1 MAEGTVKESGVVIE
15 LGPVPTEQ
23 PRIPAKERAGVGE
36 LWPEDLG
43 IGYLDYAKVAA
54 GFLFALDPK
63 DQAAIIKKYVPD
75 AEIKQ
80 DKDDRYLVQVGDT
93 LAYINKPGFQLMDLN
108 QILFQVEQ
116 YIPAAKLA
124 TMGTTLVR
132 RMGIGGIAAG
142 GTSITGD
149 VIADQFSNE
158 TKISMPRASAAVVG
172 GLLAEVLGMGFSF
185 AGRKIKEKLAA
196 RKPSTLETPLPEESA
211 IIETMTPEQ
220 TEAARVAE
228 TIEQTGVIRKTI
240 EPGRA
245 QAISDEIE
253 FGIPYTTGQRQAQ
266 VTAAGE
272 EGIDFAGGGTQL
284 YEEEAMRAGA
294 RGERAQTALQGL
306 AGQQDV
312 AVRGAVESTAARLGG
327 AVPEFEAQVGAD
339 ILSDIKGAA
348 GAAERQVDV
357 AYKAVPEEA
366 FVEPKA
372 FDDMMT
378 FVDDE
383 LQGVQAQRLAKG
395 QPELADVFLPGAQE
409 GSQTAV
415 AMKYLEGIAARID
428 EVGVAPNFG
437 WLEEARKQLGRYIG
451 STLDPTDK
459 NQLTLIK
466 KGYDKWLDDII
477 DKALVTGDDTVLE
490 ALQHART
497 LNKAYANQ
505 FLPQD
510 RHDVVGRVIS
520 KMIDD
525 PDYTGDQAINAILGA
540 SKTFKKIDGS
550 RIVERLKKIFGT
562 NPVTGVFDEGR
573 LATSEGWQNLRQA
586 YFLRLLKA
594 ARGSDPGKPFSGINF
609 KQAVA
614 NLIFG
619 DGRMIAAELFD
630 MKELTMIRRLS
641 RAILRT
647 QPPPINP
654 TRSGWVGSKE
664 MRPLLGKIAHF
675 LGMTDM
681 GIIAAPVVRGS
692 RRLFGGGKVKQA
704 TQRELPPMVTPRAG
718 VMSLAQQPELG
729 QQIPF

>member
-1 MAEGTVKESGVVIE
+1 MAEGTVKESGVVVE

-23 PRIPAKERAGVGE
+23 PLIPAKERAGVGE

-43 IGYLDYAKVAA
+43 IEYLDYAKVAA
-54 GFLFALDPK
+54 GLLFALDPK
-63 DQAAIIKKYVPD
+63 DQAAIVKKYVPD

-124 TMGTTLVR
+124 TLGKTLVR

-149 VIADQFSNE
+149 LIANQFSNE

-185 AGRKIKEKLAA
+185 AGRKIKEYKAA
-196 RKPSTLETPLPEESA
+196 RQPSVLETPLPEESA
-211 IIETMTPEQ
+211 ILETMTPEQ
-220 TEAARVAE
+220 IKAARVAE
-228 TIEQTGVIRKTI
+228 TAEPKT
-240 EPGRA
+240 A

-253 FGIPYTTGQRQAQ
+253 FSIPYTTGQRQAQ

-272 EGIDFAGGGTQL
+272 EGRDFLGGGPQL

-294 RGERAQTALQGL
+294 RGDKAQAAMQGL
-306 AGQQDV
+306 VGQQDV
-312 AVRGAVESTAARLGG
+312 AVRSAVESTAARLGG
-327 AVPEFEAQVGAD
+327 AVPEYEAQVGAD
-339 ILSDIKGAA
+339 LVTDIKGAA
-348 GAAERQVDV
+348 GTARQQVDL
-357 AYKAVPEEA
+357 AYEAVPEQT
-366 FVEPKA
+366 FVEPRA

-378 FVDDE
+378 FVDKE
-383 LQGVQAQRLAKG
+383 LQGFHAQRLAKG

-409 GSQTAV
+409 GSQSA
-415 AMKYLEGIAARID
+415 AAIKYLEKIAARID
-428 EVGVAPNFG
+428 ESGVAPNFG
-437 WLEEARKQLGRYIG
+437 WLDEARKQLGRFVG

-459 NQLTLIK
+459 AQAKLIK
-466 KGYDKWLDDII
+466 DGYDKWLDSLV
-477 DKALVTGDDTVLE
+477 DKAVVTGDDTILDTLKH
-490 ALQHART
+490 ARKLNTAYADQFKPQHAKD
-497 LNKAYANQ
+497 N
-505 FLPQD
+505 
-510 RHDVVGRVIS
+510 VGRIIS
-520 KMIDD
+520 LMIDD

-540 SKTFKKIDGS
+540 SKTFKKINGAQ
-550 RIVERLKKIFGT
+550 IVKRLKKIFQT
-562 NPVTGVFDEGR
+562 NPETGIEEASR

-614 NLIFG
+614 DLIFG
-619 DGRMIAAELFD
+619 DGRMIAAELFTV
-630 MKELTMIRRLS
+630 KELTMIRRLT
-641 RAILRT
+641 RAILRS

-664 MRPLLGKIAHF
+664 ARSLIGKIGHF
-675 LGMTDM
+675 LGITEL
-681 GIIAAPVVRGS
+681 GIIAAPAIKGS
-692 RRLFGGGKVKQA
+692 KRLFGGGKVKRA
-704 TQRELPPMVTPRAG
+704 TTRELPPLVTPRAA
-718 VMSLAQQPELG
+718 VTSQTQQRPEAIGLEPLSG
-729 QQIPF
+729 YNFPAPF

>member
-1 MAEGTVKESGVVIE
+1 MAKRSDDGGSINF
-15 LGPVPTEQ
+15 GPVTE
-23 PRIPAKERAGVGE
+23 PDIVIPSKERPEITALGA
-36 LWPEDLG
+36 EDLG
-43 IGYLDYAKVAA
+43 IGKVDTAKIAA
-54 GFLFALDPK
+54 GLLFALDIK
-63 DQAAIIKKYVPD
+63 DQAAIIKKYVPG
-75 AEIKQ
+75 AEII
-80 DKDDRYLVQVGDT
+80 KDDKGKLLVQVGDNI
-93 LAYINKPGFQLMDLN
+93 AYINKPGFSQMDFN
-108 QILFQVEQ
+108 QIVFQIQQ
-116 YIPAAKLA
+116 YFPAAKLA
-124 TMGTTLVR
+124 TLGNTLIK
-132 RMGIGGIAAG
+132 RMGIGSIAAA
-142 GTSITGD
+142 GTSVTGD
-149 VIADQFSNE
+149 LIANQFSDE
-158 TKISMPRASAAVVG
+158 TGVSLPRGAAALVG
-172 GLLAEVLGMGFSF
+172 GLVAELIAPALAPV
-185 AGRKIKEKLAA
+185 GRRIKEKLAG
-196 RKPSTLETPLPEESA
+196 RQPSVLETPLPEKSA
-211 IIETMTPEQ
+211 ILETMTPEQ
-220 TEAARVAE
+220 TAAARVAE
-228 TIEQTGVIRKTI
+228 TA
-240 EPGRA
+240 EPRTA

-253 FGIPYTTGQRQAQ
+253 FGIPYTTGQRQAT

-272 EGIDFAGGGTQL
+272 EGRDFLGGGPQL

-294 RGERAQTALQGL
+294 RGDRAQAAMQGL
-306 AGQQDV
+306 VGQQDV

-497 LNKAYANQ
+497 LNTAYANQ
-505 FLPQD
+505 FLPQNAKD
-510 RHDVVGRVIS
+510 NVGRIIS

-525 PDYTGDQAINAILGA
+525 EQYSGDQAINAILGA

-614 NLIFG
+614 DLIFG

-681 GIIAAPVVRGS
+681 GIIAAPVIRGS
-692 RRLFGGGKVKQA
+692 RRLFGGGKVKRA
-704 TQRELPPMVTPRAG
+704 TTRELPPLVTPRAA
-718 VMSLAQQPELG
+718 VMSQAQQPEFG

>member
-1 MAEGTVKESGVVIE
+1 MAKRSDDGGSINF
-15 LGPVPTEQ
+15 GPVTTE
-23 PRIPAKERAGVGE
+23 PDIVIPSKERPEITALGA
-36 LWPEDLG
+36 EDLG
-43 IGYLDYAKVAA
+43 IGQVDTAKIAA
-54 GFLFALDPK
+54 GLLFALDIK
-63 DQAAIIKKYVPD
+63 DQAAIIKKYVPG
-75 AEIKQ
+75 AEII
-80 DKDDRYLVQVGDT
+80 KDDKGKLLVQVGDNI
-93 LAYINKPGFQLMDLN
+93 AYINKPGFSQMDFN
-108 QILFQVEQ
+108 QIVFQIQQ
-116 YIPAAKLA
+116 YFPAAKLA
-124 TMGTTLVR
+124 TLGNTLIK
-132 RMGIGGIAAG
+132 RMGIGSIAAA
-142 GTSITGD
+142 GTSVTGD
-149 VIADQFSNE
+149 LIANQFSDE
-158 TKISMPRASAAVVG
+158 TGVSLPRGAAALVG
-172 GLLAEVLGMGFSF
+172 GLVAELIAPALAPV
-185 AGRKIKEKLAA
+185 GRRIKEKLAG
-196 RKPSTLETPLPEESA
+196 RQPSVLETPLPEESA
-211 IIETMTPEQ
+211 ILETMTPEQ
-220 TEAARVAE
+220 TAAARVAE
-228 TIEQTGVIRKTI
+228 TA
-240 EPGRA
+240 EPRTA

-253 FGIPYTTGQRQAQ
+253 FGIPYTTGQRQAT

-272 EGIDFAGGGTQL
+272 EGRDFLGGGPQL

-294 RGERAQTALQGL
+294 RGDRAQAAMQGL
-306 AGQQDV
+306 VGQQDV

-327 AVPEFEAQVGAD
+327 AVPEFEGQVGAD

-497 LNKAYANQ
+497 LNTAYANQ
-505 FLPQD
+505 FLPQNAKD
-510 RHDVVGRVIS
+510 NVGRIIS

-525 PDYTGDQAINAILGA
+525 EQYSGDQAINAILGA

-681 GIIAAPVVRGS
+681 GIIAAPVIRGS
-692 RRLFGGGKVKQA
+692 RRLFGGGKVKRA
-704 TQRELPPMVTPRAG
+704 TTRELPPLVTPRAA
-718 VMSLAQQPELG
+718 VMSQAQQPEFG

>member
-1 MAEGTVKESGVVIE
+1 MAKIDDTIDTGPSF
-15 LGPVPTEQ
+15 GPVVEPDIV
-23 PRIPAKERAGVGE
+23 IPSKER
-36 LWPEDLG
+36 PEITATGFDLG
-43 IGYLDYAKVAA
+43 IGAVDSAKIAA
-54 GFLFALDPK
+54 GLLFALDIK
-63 DQAAIIKKYVPD
+63 DQAAIIKKYVPG
-75 AEIKQ
+75 AEIK
-80 DKDDRYLVQVGDT
+80 KDDKGKLLVQVGDNI
-93 LAYINKPGFQLMDLN
+93 AYINKPGFSQMDFN
-108 QILFQVEQ
+108 QILFQVGL
-116 YIPAAKLA
+116 YVPAAKLA
-124 TMGTTLVR
+124 TLGNSLLA
-132 RMGIGGIAAG
+132 RMGIGSVASA
-142 GTSITGD
+142 GTSVTGD
-149 VIADQFSNE
+149 LIANQFSDE
-158 TKISMPRASAAVVG
+158 TGVSLPRGSAALVG
-172 GLLAEVLGMGFSF
+172 GLVAELIAPALAPI
-185 AGRKIKEKLAA
+185 GRRIKERFA
-196 RKPSTLETPLPEESA
+196 RRQPSTLETPLPEESA
-211 IIETMTPEQ
+211 ILETMTPEQ
-220 TEAARVAE
+220 TATARVAE
-228 TIEQTGVIRKTI
+228 TAEPKT
-240 EPGRA
+240 A

-253 FGIPYTTGQRQAQ
+253 FGIPYTTGQRQAT

-272 EGIDFAGGGTQL
+272 EGRDFLGGGPQL
-284 YEEEAMRAGA
+284 YQEEAMLAGA
-294 RGERAQTALQGL
+294 RGDTAQAAMQGL

-327 AVPEFEAQVGAD
+327 AVPEYEAQVGAD
-339 ILSDIKGAA
+339 LVTDIKGAA

-357 AYKAVPEEA
+357 AYEAVPEQA
-366 FVEPKA
+366 LVKPKA

-383 LQGVQAQRLAKG
+383 LQGVKAQRLAKG

-409 GSQTAV
+409 GTQTAV

-459 NQLTLIK
+459 KQLTLIK
-466 KGYDKWLDDII
+466 KGYDKWMDDIV
-477 DKALVTGDDTVLE
+477 DQALVTGDDTVLD
-490 ALQHART
+490 ALQHARG
-497 LNKAYANQ
+497 LSKAYADQ
-505 FLPQD
+505 FLPQHAKD
-510 RHDVVGRVIS
+510 NVGRVIF

-550 RIVERLKKIFGT
+550 RIVKRLKKIFGT
-562 NPVTGVFDEGR
+562 NPETGKLDPGR

-594 ARGSDPGKPFSGINF
+594 ARGSDPGKPVSGTKF

-614 NLIFG
+614 DLIFG

-647 QPPPINP
+647 QPPRINP
-654 TRSGWVGSKE
+654 SGSGWVGSKE
-664 MRPLLGKIAHF
+664 MRPLLGKIAHL

-704 TQRELPPMVTPRAG
+704 TQRELPPMVTPRAA
-718 VMSLAQQPELG
+718 VMSQAQQPELG

>member
-1 MAEGTVKESGVVIE
+1 MAKIDDTTDTGADFGPVIE
-15 LGPVPTEQ
+15 PDIT
-23 PRIPAKERAGVGE
+23 IPAKER
-36 LWPEDLG
+36 PEFTSLSAEDIG
-43 IGYLDYAKVAA
+43 IGQVDAAKIAA
-54 GFLFALDPK
+54 GLLFALDIK
-63 DQAAIIKKYVPD
+63 DQAAIIKKYVPG
-75 AEIKQ
+75 AEII
-80 DKDDRYLVQVGDT
+80 KDDKGKLLVQVGDNI
-93 LAYINKPGFQLMDLN
+93 AYINKPGFSSMDLN
-108 QILFQVEQ
+108 QMLFMVGE
-116 YIPAAKLA
+116 YVPAAKLA
-124 TMGTTLVR
+124 TLGKTLIR
-132 RMGIGGIAAG
+132 RMGIGAAASA
-142 GTSITGD
+142 GTSIGGD
-149 VIADQFSNE
+149 YIANQFSDE
-158 TKISMPRASAAVVG
+158 TGFSVGRGTAALIGGVVAELLAPAFSVVG
-172 GLLAEVLGMGFSF
+172 K
-185 AGRKIKEKLAA
+185 KIKERLAS
-196 RKPSTLETPLPEESA
+196 RTPSTLETPLPEESA
-211 IIETMTPEQ
+211 ILETMTPDEV
-220 TEAARVAE
+220 TAARVAE
-228 TIEQTGVIRKTI
+228 TAAKTGVIRKTI
-240 EPGRA
+240 EPESA
-245 QAISDEIE
+245 QAISDQIE

-294 RGERAQTALQGL
+294 RGDTAQTAMQGL

-327 AVPEFEAQVGAD
+327 AVPEYEAQVGAD

-348 GAAERQVDV
+348 GASERRVTA
-357 AYKAVPEEA
+357 AYEDVPEQA
-366 FVEPKA
+366 FVEPNA
-372 FDDMMT
+372 FHDMMT
-378 FVDDE
+378 FVDNE

-409 GSQTAV
+409 GTQTAA

-459 NQLTLIK
+459 KQLTLIK

-477 DKALVTGDDTVLE
+477 DQALVTGDDTVLD

-497 LNKAYANQ
+497 LNTAYAKQ

-510 RHDVVGRVIS
+510 LKDNVGRIIS

-525 PDYTGDQAINAILGA
+525 EQYSGDQAINAILGA

-550 RIVERLKKIFGT
+550 RIVDRLKKIFGT
-562 NPVTGVFDEGR
+562 NPVTGVFDKGR

-594 ARGSDPGKPFSGINF
+594 ARGSDPGKPVSGTKF

-614 NLIFG
+614 DLIFG
-619 DGRMIAAELFD
+619 DGRMIAAELFT
-630 MKELTMIRRLS
+630 MKELTMIRRLT

-647 QPPPINP
+647 QPPRINP
-654 TRSGWVGSKE
+654 SGSGWVGSIE
-664 MRPLLGKIAHF
+664 ARSLLGKIAHL

-681 GIIAAPVVRGS
+681 GIIAAPVIKGS
-692 RRLFGGGKVKQA
+692 KRLFGGGKVKQA
-704 TQRELPPMVTPRAG
+704 IKTELPPLVTPRAA
-718 VMSLAQQPELG
+718 VMSQAQQNPDM
-729 QQIPF
+729 IPGMPF

>member
-1 MAEGTVKESGVVIE
+1 MAKIDENTDTGMSF
-15 LGPVPTEQ
+15 GPVVEPDIV
-23 PRIPAKERAGVGE
+23 IPSKERPE
-36 LWPEDLG
+36 FTSLWPEDIG
-43 IGYLDYAKVAA
+43 IGAVDSAKIAA
-54 GFLFALDPK
+54 GLLFALDIK

-75 AEIKQ
+75 AEIRTD
-80 DKDDRYLVQVGDT
+80 DKGKLLVQVGENI
-93 LAYINKPGFQLMDLN
+93 AYINKPGFSQMDFN
-108 QILFQVEQ
+108 QILFQVGM
-116 YIPAAKLA
+116 YVPAAKLA
-124 TMGTTLVR
+124 TLGNSLLA
-132 RMGIGGIAAG
+132 RMGIGSVAAAG
-142 GTSITGD
+142 TSVTGD
-149 VIADQFSNE
+149 LIANQFSDE
-158 TKISMPRASAAVVG
+158 TGVSLPRGAAALVG
-172 GLLAEVLGMGFSF
+172 GLVAELIAPALAPI
-185 AGRKIKEKLAA
+185 GRRIKERFA
-196 RKPSTLETPLPEESA
+196 RRQPSTLETPLPEESA
-211 IIETMTPEQ
+211 ILETMTPEQ
-220 TEAARVAE
+220 TATARVAE
-228 TIEQTGVIRKTI
+228 TAEPKT
-240 EPGRA
+240 A

-272 EGIDFAGGGTQL
+272 EGRDFLGGGPQL
-284 YEEEAMRAGA
+284 YQEEAMLAGA
-294 RGERAQTALQGL
+294 RGDTAQAAMQGL

-327 AVPEFEAQVGAD
+327 AVPEFEGQVGAD

-348 GAAERQVDV
+348 GASERQVTA
-357 AYKAVPEEA
+357 AYEAVPEQA
-366 FVEPKA
+366 FVEPRA

-383 LQGVQAQRLAKG
+383 LQGFQAQRLAKG
-395 QPELADVFLPGAQE
+395 QPELTDVFIPGAQE
-409 GSQTAV
+409 GSQSAA

-428 EVGVAPNFG
+428 ETGVAPNFR
-437 WLEEARKQLGRYIG
+437 WLEEARKELSRFVAR
-451 STLDPTDK
+451 TLDPADK
-459 NQLTLIK
+459 AQAVLIK
-466 KGYDKWLDDII
+466 NGYSKWMDDIV
-477 DKALVTGDDTVLE
+477 DQALVTGDDTVLE
-490 ALQHART
+490 ALEHARS
-497 LNKAYANQ
+497 LNKAYADQ
-505 FLPQD
+505 FMPQ
-510 RHDVVGRVIS
+510 HAKDVVGRVIS

-550 RIVERLKKIFGT
+550 RIVKRLKKIFGT
-562 NPVTGVFDEGR
+562 NPETGKLDPGR

-594 ARGSDPGKPFSGINF
+594 ARGSDPGKPVSGTKF

-614 NLIFG
+614 DLIFG

-647 QPPPINP
+647 QPPRINP
-654 TRSGWVGSKE
+654 SGSGWVGSKE
-664 MRPLLGKIAHF
+664 MRPLLGKIAHL

>member
-1 MAEGTVKESGVVIE
+1 MAKRSDDGGSINF
-15 LGPVPTEQ
+15 GPVTTE
-23 PRIPAKERAGVGE
+23 PDIVIPSKERPEITALGA
-36 LWPEDLG
+36 EDLG
-43 IGYLDYAKVAA
+43 IGQVDTAKIAA
-54 GFLFALDPK
+54 GLLFALDIK
-63 DQAAIIKKYVPD
+63 DQAAIIKKYVPG
-75 AEIKQ
+75 AEII
-80 DKDDRYLVQVGDT
+80 KDDKGKLLVQVGDNI
-93 LAYINKPGFQLMDLN
+93 AYINKPGFSQMDFN
-108 QILFQVEQ
+108 QIVFQIQQ
-116 YIPAAKLA
+116 YFPAAKLA
-124 TMGTTLVR
+124 TLGNTLIK
-132 RMGIGGIAAG
+132 RMGIGSIAAA
-142 GTSITGD
+142 GTSVTGD
-149 VIADQFSNE
+149 LIANQFSDE
-158 TKISMPRASAAVVG
+158 TGVSLPRGAAALVG
-172 GLLAEVLGMGFSF
+172 GLVAELIAPALAPV
-185 AGRKIKEKLAA
+185 GRRIKEKLAG
-196 RKPSTLETPLPEESA
+196 RQPSVLETPLPEKSA
-211 IIETMTPEQ
+211 ILETMTPEQ
-220 TEAARVAE
+220 TAAARVAE
-228 TIEQTGVIRKTI
+228 TA
-240 EPGRA
+240 EPRTA

-253 FGIPYTTGQRQAQ
+253 FGIPYTTGQRQAT

-272 EGIDFAGGGTQL
+272 EGRDFLGGGPQL

-294 RGERAQTALQGL
+294 RGDRAQAAMQGL
-306 AGQQDV
+306 VGQQDV

-383 LQGVQAQRLAKG
+383 LQGFHAQRLAKG

-409 GSQTAV
+409 GTQTAV

-497 LNKAYANQ
+497 LNTAYANQ
-505 FLPQD
+505 FLPQNAKD
-510 RHDVVGRVIS
+510 NVGRIIS

-525 PDYTGDQAINAILGA
+525 EQYSGDQAINAILGA

-681 GIIAAPVVRGS
+681 GIIAAPVIRGS
-692 RRLFGGGKVKQA
+692 RRLFGGGKVKRA
-704 TQRELPPMVTPRAG
+704 TTRELPPLVTPRAA
-718 VMSLAQQPELG
+718 VMSQAQQPEFG

>member
-1 MAEGTVKESGVVIE
+1 MAEGTVKESGVVVE

-54 GFLFALDPK
+54 GLLFALDPK

-172 GLLAEVLGMGFSF
+172 GLLAELLGFGFSF
-185 AGRKIKEKLAA
+185 AGRKIKEYKAA

-272 EGIDFAGGGTQL
+272 EGRDFLGGGPQL

-294 RGERAQTALQGL
+294 RGDRAQAAMQGL
-306 AGQQDV
+306 VGQQDV

-497 LNKAYANQ
+497 LNTAYANQ
-505 FLPQD
+505 FLPQNAKD
-510 RHDVVGRVIS
+510 NVGRIIS

-525 PDYTGDQAINAILGA
+525 EQYSGDQAINAILGA

-619 DGRMIAAELFD
+619 DGRMIAAELFTV
-630 MKELTMIRRLS
+630 KELTMIRRLT

-681 GIIAAPVVRGS
+681 GIIAAPVIRGS
-692 RRLFGGGKVKQA
+692 RRLFGGGKVKRA
-704 TQRELPPMVTPRAG
+704 TTRELPPLVTPRAA
-718 VMSLAQQPELG
+718 VMSQAQQPEFG